1 MDSGLKNEVVENLK
15 NTYPALFDDDTVEKQ
30 LNGLITQSYIY
41 CKNLTTDSDILTTLI
56 SLYTAYL
63 IKSNQESDGTATSIK
78 ADVLQV
84 QYSANN
90 QGSGYFLKQFQALA
104 SKLGANSWEVN
115 IF

>member
-1 MDSGLKNEVVENLK
+1 MDSELQQRVVEYLK
-15 NTYPALFDDDTVEKQ
+15 NTYPALFDDNSVEKQ
-30 LNGLITQSYIY
+30 LDGLTKQAYIY
-41 CKNLTTDSDILTTLI
+41 CKDLTKDSDILITLI

-63 IKSNQESDGTATSIK
+63 IKANQESEGTATSVK

-104 SKLGANSWEVN
+104 SKLGANQWEVN